1 MFACRVH
8 CESILYLLDYIWIY
22 IVFVVELRSAQPV
35 CCLECLEP

>member
-8 CESILYLLDYIWIY
+8 CESILYLLDYVWIY
-22 IVFVVELRSAQPV
+22 IVFVELRSAQPV